1 MYFFWLCISLGYGFI
16 RLYTHIKVQKKE
28 TCTHAGPSYIQKGGL
43 ENNLTFSLLRLSCNT
58 IAVV

>member
-1 MYFFWLCISLGYGFI
+1 MYFFGLWFYSAVY
-16 RLYTHIKVQKKE
+16 LYKSAKKE